1 MKAKI
6 NHNIKMP
13 KKMYSALLLFDFAS
27 SLKGKK
33 ETTEEE
39 VKAYIRDEFDDKLA
53 SLFKPEYLHQ

>member
-27 SLKGKK
+27 SLKDKE

-39 VKAYIRDEFDDKLA
+39 VKSYIRDEFGDKLA
-53 SLFKPEYLHQ
+53 LKFKPEYLHQ

>member
-13 KKMYSALLLFDFAS
+13 KNMFTALMLFDWS
-27 SLKGKK
+27 CSYDGKK

-39 VKAYIRDEFDDKLA
+39 VKAYIRDKFNDKLA
-53 SLFKPEYLHQ
+53 SMFKPEYLDQ

>member
-13 KKMYSALLLFDFAS
+13 KKMFTALMLFDWS
-27 SLKGKK
+27 CSYDGKE

-39 VKAYIRDEFDDKLA
+39 VKEYIRDGWGDKLA
-53 SLFKPEYLHQ
+53 SMFKPEYLDQ